1 MECLDL
7 DWVQSL
13 VTVILGWIAL
23 LAIMIVAGA
32 VLGLQGLGAAAVGG
46 VLGL

>member
-1 MECLDL
+1 MEGLDL

-13 VTVILGWIAL
+13 ATVIVGLIAL

-32 VLGLQGLGAAAVGG
+32 ALGLLGLVTAAVGG
-46 VLGL
+46 ADGL